1 MSLPRI
7 SFLAA
12 IAFTLAIGGCK
23 VDTINSFPVK
33 PASVRFAGL
42 VADAATLNV
51 QQNNTTAW
59 SDVPFAQPTAY
70 QQFDNK
76 QTTFDVFAPGTT
88 SAITSISGS
97 LAAQQQYTIVAF
109 GTVANPQGL
118 IQGDSFSTVNPGN
131 TQLRFTH
138 VAEGVNGLDVYLTSP
153 GLVLTNVSPQYQ
165 LGYAGNTNF
174 ALTNSGDY
182 ELRLLRSNSGFVAFD
197 SGTITLPDQA
207 TQTLYIY
214 AKDATHAINVLRV
227 DAAGNTSLIPNT
239 IAAVKVVNAAYQA
252 GAVDQKWDGTT
263 GATNVPYPGATQTY
277 YSIPVGTH
285 AITFEATATPG
296 ATIASASETFDSAT
310 DSTLLVSGANGS
322 LVISKLADSN
332 LAPASGVATVR
343 VVNASPDVPAFD
355 VVVDGSVKATNVTY
369 THASPYFNIDNS
381 NHKVQFMV
389 PGTMTPIFTI
399 DSQQFGTQQVSSL
412 YLMGP
417 SSDLRKFLT
426 QDNI

>member
-7 SFLAA
+7 SLLAA
-12 IAFTLAIGGCK
+12 IALTLAIGGCK

-33 PASVRFAGL
+33 PASVRFVGM
-42 VADAATLNV
+42 VADALTLNV
-51 QQNNTTAW
+51 QQNSTAAW

-70 QQFDNK
+70 QQFNNT
-76 QTTFDVFAPGTT
+76 QTTFDVFAPGKT

-109 GTVANPQGL
+109 GTVDNPQGL
-118 IQGDSFSTVNPGN
+118 IQSDSFSTVNPGN

-138 VAEGVNGLDVYLTSP
+138 VAEGVNGLDVYLSSP
-153 GLVLTNVSPQYQ
+153 GLALANVSPQYQ
-165 LGYAGNTNF
+165 LSYMNNTNF
-174 ALTNSGDY
+174 ALTNSGVY

-197 SGTITLPDQA
+197 SGTITLPDQV
-207 TQTLYIY
+207 TETLYLY
-214 AKDATHAINVLRV
+214 AKDATHAINVLSV
-227 DAAGNTSLIPNT
+227 DAAGNAALIPNT

-252 GAVDQKWDGTT
+252 GAVDQKWDGTI
-263 GATNVPYPGATQTY
+263 GASNIAYPGATQTY

-285 AITFEATATPG
+285 LMTFEATATPG
-296 ATIASASETFDSAT
+296 ATIASASETFVGAT
-310 DSTLLVSGANGS
+310 DSTIMVSGANGS
-322 LVISKLADSN
+322 LIVSKLADSN
-332 LAPASGVATVR
+332 LAPAPGVATVR

-355 VVVDGSVKATNVTY
+355 VVIDGNVKATNVTY
-369 THASPYFNIDNS
+369 TNASPYFNVDNS

-389 PGTMTPIFTI
+389 PGTMTPIFSI

-417 SSDLRKFLT
+417 LSALKKFLT